1 MICLLDTG
9 TNSRLIY
16 NEKSLAVALTQF
28 NSKLDKKTHATI
40 TIIIREWRSDYLVCI
55 NRS

>member
-16 NEKSLAVALTQF
+16 NEKSIAVALTQF
-28 NSKLDKKTHATI
+28 NEKLDKKPHATM
-40 TIIIREWRSDYLVCI
+40 TIIIRE
-55 NRS
+55 